1 MTIAAEQERVR
12 TTPRTLKAVPSF
24 PWSTVSVTVRTAVAI
39 WVAIRLLV
47 SVVMMFR
54 PNRSFPFLG
63 TVQIELILFSIAVGL
78 TLFEIRRMNER
89 VYFQD
94 LGLSEVAVGAISL
107 VTVLLCEV
115 LLFVAFANLMGG

>member
-1 MTIAAEQERVR
+1 
-12 TTPRTLKAVPSF
+12 
-24 PWSTVSVTVRTAVAI
+24 VAI
-39 WVAIRLLV
+39 WVAIRLLA
-47 SVVMMFR
+47 SVVRDLAGR
-54 PNRSFPFLG
+54 PLSPYLG
-63 TVQIELILFSIAVGL
+63 IQVEIVLVSLVVGL

-107 VTVLLCEV
+107 VTVLVCEV

>member
-1 MTIAAEQERVR
+1 MTNAAEQETVR
-12 TTPRTLKAVPSF
+12 RTPRTLKAVPSF

-39 WVAIRLLV
+39 WVAIRLLA
-47 SVVMMFR
+47 SVVGMFR

-63 TVQIELILFSIAVGL
+63 TVQIELILFSIVVGL

-89 VYFQD
+89 VFFQD

-107 VTVLLCEV
+107 VTVLLCQI
-115 LLFVAFANLMGG
+115 LLFLAVATPTGS

>member
-1 MTIAAEQERVR
+1 MTRAAEQEGVR
-12 TTPRTLKAVPSF
+12 RTPRTLKAVPSF
-24 PWSTVSVTVRTAVAI
+24 PWSTVSVAVRTAVAI
-39 WVAIRLLV
+39 WVATRLLV

-54 PNRSFPFLG
+54 PNSSFPFLG

-89 VYFQD
+89 VFFQD

-107 VTVLLCEV
+107 VTVLVCEV

>member
-1 MTIAAEQERVR
+1 MRRAAEQERVR
-12 TTPRTLKAVPSF
+12 RTPHTLKAVPSF
-24 PWSTVSVTVRTAVAI
+24 PWSTVSVAVRTAVAI
-39 WVAIRLLV
+39 WVAIRLLA
-47 SVVMMFR
+47 SVVRVLADR
-54 PNRSFPFLG
+54 PFGPYLG
-63 TVQIELILFSIAVGL
+63 IQFEIVLVSLMVGL

-107 VTVLLCEV
+107 VTVLVCEV

>member
-1 MTIAAEQERVR
+1 MTKAAGR
-12 TTPRTLKAVPSF
+12 TGPSRTPATLKTVPSF
-24 PWSTVSVTVRTAVAI
+24 PWTTVSVVVRTSVAI

-47 SVVMMFR
+47 SVVGVFR
-54 PNRSFPFLG
+54 RDGSFPFLG
-63 TVQIELILFSIAVGL
+63 GVQTELILLSLVVGL

-107 VTVLLCEV
+107 VTVLVCKV
-115 LLFVAFANLMGG
+115 LLFMAFANLMGG

>member
-1 MTIAAEQERVR
+1 MTNAAEQETVR
-12 TTPRTLKAVPSF
+12 RTPRTLKAVPSF

-39 WVAIRLLV
+39 WVAIRLLA
-47 SVVMMFR
+47 SVVGMFR

-63 TVQIELILFSIAVGL
+63 TVQIELILFSIVVGL

-89 VYFQD
+89 VFFQD

-107 VTVLLCEV
+107 VTVLLCQI
-115 LLFVAFANLMGG
+115 LLFLAVATPMGN

>member
-1 MTIAAEQERVR
+1 MTNAAEQETVR
-12 TTPRTLKAVPSF
+12 RTPRTLKAVPSF

-39 WVAIRLLV
+39 WVAIRLLA
-47 SVVMMFR
+47 SVVGMFR

-63 TVQIELILFSIAVGL
+63 TVQIELILFSIVVGL

-89 VYFQD
+89 VFFQD

-107 VTVLLCEV
+107 VTVLLCQI
-115 LLFVAFANLMGG
+115 LLFLAVATPMGS

>member
-1 MTIAAEQERVR
+1 MTNAAEQETVR
-12 TTPRTLKAVPSF
+12 RTPRTLKAVPSF

-39 WVAIRLLV
+39 WVAIRLLA
-47 SVVMMFR
+47 SVVGMFR

-63 TVQIELILFSIAVGL
+63 TVQIELILFSIVVGL

-89 VYFQD
+89 VFFQD

-107 VTVLLCEV
+107 VTVLVCEI
-115 LLFVAFANLMGG
+115 LLFLAVATPMGS

>member
-1 MTIAAEQERVR
+1 MTNAAEQETVR
-12 TTPRTLKAVPSF
+12 RTPRTLKAVPSF

-39 WVAIRLLV
+39 WVAIRLLA
-47 SVVMMFR
+47 SVVGMFR

-63 TVQIELILFSIAVGL
+63 TVQIELILFSIVVGL

-107 VTVLLCEV
+107 VTVLVCKF
-115 LLFVAFANLMGG
+115 LLFMAFANLMGG

>member
-1 MTIAAEQERVR
+1 MTRAAEQEGVR
-12 TTPRTLKAVPSF
+12 RTPRTLKAVPGF
-24 PWSTVSVTVRTAVAI
+24 PWSTVSVVVRTSVAI

-47 SVVMMFR
+47 SVVGVFR
-54 PNRSFPFLG
+54 RDGSFPFLG
-63 TVQIELILFSIAVGL
+63 GVQTELILLSLVVGL

-107 VTVLLCEV
+107 VTVLVCKV
-115 LLFVAFANLMGG
+115 LLFMAFANLMGG

>member
-1 MTIAAEQERVR
+1 MTRAADRAGPSRTPATLNAVPRFPWGTIAAV
-12 TTPRTLKAVPSF
+12 
-24 PWSTVSVTVRTAVAI
+24 VRTAVAI

-54 PNRSFPFLG
+54 PNSSFPFLG

-89 VYFQD
+89 VFFQD

-107 VTVLLCEV
+107 VTVLVCEI
-115 LLFVAFANLMGG
+115 LLFLAVATPMGS

>member
-1 MTIAAEQERVR
+1 MTNAAEQETVR
-12 TTPRTLKAVPSF
+12 RTPRTLKAVPSF

-47 SVVMMFR
+47 SVVGMFR

-63 TVQIELILFSIAVGL
+63 TVQIELILFSIVVGL

-107 VTVLLCEV
+107 VTVLVCKF
-115 LLFVAFANLMGG
+115 LLFMAFANLMGG

>member
-1 MTIAAEQERVR
+1 MTNAAEQETVR
-12 TTPRTLKAVPSF
+12 RTPRTLKAVPSF

-39 WVAIRLLV
+39 WVAIRLLA
-47 SVVMMFR
+47 SVVGMFR

-63 TVQIELILFSIAVGL
+63 TVQIELILFSIVVGL

-89 VYFQD
+89 VFFQD

-107 VTVLLCEV
+107 VTVLVCQI
-115 LLFVAFANLMGG
+115 LLFLAVATPMGS